1 MPISLHQLSQAVG
14 DIVQIILDLHV
25 LALLI
30 VNFTETPRRT
40 LVDSQRYTFVKRL
53 YRFIELLAGFI
64 TPLAKR

>member
-1 MPISLHQLSQAVG
+1 MALSIHQLSQVVG

-40 LVDSQRYTFVKRL
+40 LADSQRYTFVKRL

-64 TPLAKR
+64 TPLAKK

>member
-1 MPISLHQLSQAVG
+1 MTLSIHQLSQAVG

-40 LVDSQRYTFVKRL
+40 LADSQRYTFVKRL

-64 TPLAKR
+64 TPLAKK